1 MLEEGER
8 RLKTHAWRKCAEPMP
23 VRADT
28 LARVRVLVVTN
39 MTPDAAAPAR
49 GSFVRD
55 QVNALRNAGVDVELF
70 SFPVGSSQYPRA
82 VPAIRRRLRADRYDL
97 VHAHFGL
104 AGWCA
109 ALAGA
114 SPLVVTFHGT
124 DVRHR
129 VSGRLSR
136 KLARRV
142 DLVAPVSRELLEL
155 RVGAPGLPRTPGRLA
170 VLPCGADLERF
181 QPIPRDEARNRLG
194 LARDGRFL
202 LFPAAPGRAAKRHDR
217 AAQVARMAG
226 AELLTGGDIDA
237 ERMPLWVN
245 AASAVLVPSDY
256 EGFGLAAVEALACNV
271 PVLSTPVG
279 IAPTLIGGVDGCLAA
294 DFDATSWAD
303 QARAHLEGNGRVSGR
318 RRAMWFSADHMAER
332 VLVAYH
338 HLLRTPGGSSSDL
351 S

>member
-1 MLEEGER
+1 
-8 RLKTHAWRKCAEPMP
+8 
-23 VRADT
+23 
-28 LARVRVLVVTN
+28 VLVVTN
-39 MTPDAAAPAR
+39 MTPDAGAPAR

-55 QVNALRNAGVDVELF
+55 QVEAIRIAGVEVDLF

-82 VPAIRRRLRADRYDL
+82 VPAIRRMLRAGNYDL
-97 VHAHFGL
+97 VHAHYGL

-129 VSGRLSR
+129 VAGPLSR
-136 KLARRV
+136 RLAKRI
-142 DLVAPVSRELLEL
+142 DLVAPVSRELLEPRL
-155 RVGAPGLPRTPGRLA
+155 GAPGLPGASGRTA

-181 QPIPRDEARNRLG
+181 LPIARDDARERLG
-194 LARDGRFL
+194 LAKDGRFL

-217 AAQVARMAG
+217 ASQVARLAD

-271 PVLSTPVG
+271 PAISTPVG
-279 IAPTLIGGVDGCLAA
+279 IAPTLLGGVQGCLAA
-294 DFDATSWAD
+294 DFDASSWSSL
-303 QARAHLEGNGRVSGR
+303 ARSHLDGDGRVQGR
-318 RRAMWFSADHMAER
+318 ARAMWFAAKPMAER
-332 VLVAYH
+332 VVVAYH
-338 HLLRTPGGSSSDL
+338 HLLESPGGSPADL